1 MSSWQPFAEHLRQSI
16 IRAQEEVVRIGGGSV
31 GTEHILLGIAGE
43 GASASAQLL
52 LEWGV
57 GLEAAR
63 EAAATLGKHPAS
75 PVRTGELSFTANA
88 KQLIEQCFDVAREAG
103 HDFVG
108 TEHMLAAMT
117 RQRAGGARTVIE
129 NVVGEKRFPA
139 FAQAAS
145 DAVASAS
152 SEQSSVRRRDAPE
165 SPVRIS
171 SLGCRRPE
179 NRKSRSTPN
188 ACVSRAA
195 RSVPERPFGPFGRR
209 RRCSSNTRWPTSP
222 PSRGRRRR
230 AKVRPNGRFL
240 DGPRSSMRCE
250 TIDTGLDCRRA

>member
-88 KQLIEQCFDVAREAG
+88 KQLIEQCFVVAREAG

-171 SLGCRRPE
+171 SFGMPQAGEPEVALYTECLRVASGALGPG
-179 NRKSRSTPN
+179 TP
-188 ACVSRAA
+188 VQTVR
-195 RSVPERPFGPFGRR
+195 E
-209 RRCSSNTRWPTSP
+209 T
-222 PSRGRRRR
+222 
-230 AKVRPNGRFL
+230 AKVLFEHALADIAAVQRQASPGE
-240 DGPRSSMRCE
+240 G
-250 TIDTGLDCRRA
+250 

>member
-31 GTEHILLGIAGE
+31 GTEHILLGIVGE

-145 DAVASAS
+145 DAVANAS
-152 SEQSSVRRRDAPE
+152 SEQPSVRRRAAPQA
-165 SPVRIS
+165 PVRIS
-171 SLGCRRPE
+171 SFGEPEVALYTECLRVASGALGPG
-179 NRKSRSTPN
+179 T
-188 ACVSRAA
+188 
-195 RSVPERPFGPFGRR
+195 SVQTVRE
-209 RRCSSNTRWPTSP
+209 T
-222 PSRGRRRR
+222 
-230 AKVRPNGRFL
+230 AKVLFEHALADIAAVQRQASPGE
-240 DGPRSSMRCE
+240 G
-250 TIDTGLDCRRA
+250 

>member
-31 GTEHILLGIAGE
+31 GTEHILLGIVGE
-43 GASASAQLL
+43 GASGSAQLL

-145 DAVASAS
+145 DAVASAA
-152 SEQSSVRRRDAPE
+152 SEQPSVRRRAAQG
-165 SPVRIS
+165 PVRIS
-171 SLGCRRPE
+171 SVGMPQTGDSEVALYAECLRVASAALGPG
-179 NRKSRSTPN
+179 TP
-188 ACVSRAA
+188 VQTVR
-195 RSVPERPFGPFGRR
+195 E
-209 RRCSSNTRWPTSP
+209 T
-222 PSRGRRRR
+222 
-230 AKVRPNGRFL
+230 AKVLFEHALADIAAVARQAAQGE
-240 DGPRSSMRCE
+240 G
-250 TIDTGLDCRRA
+250 

>member
-31 GTEHILLGIAGE
+31 GTEHILLGIVGE
-43 GASASAQLL
+43 GASGSAQLL

-57 GLEAAR
+57 GLEAGR

-129 NVVGEKRFPA
+129 SVVGEKRFPA

-145 DAVASAS
+145 DAVASDRWTFPVS
-152 SEQSSVRRRDAPE
+152 RCRKPE
-165 SPVRIS
+165 T
-171 SLGCRRPE
+171 
-179 NRKSRSTPN
+179 RKWRFTRN
-188 ACVSRAA
+188 ACASRAG
-195 RSVPERPFGPFGRR
+195 RSAPERPFKRYGRR
-209 RRCSSNTRWPTSP
+209 RKCFSKTRWPTSRP
-222 PSRGRRRR
+222 LKGKQRR
-230 AKVRPNGRFL
+230 AWVSPMDVSWTGRIL
-240 DGPRSSMRCE
+240 V
-250 TIDTGLDCRRA
+250 